1 MNLNKFISKSSLTA
15 ALLMPFL
22 LPVSAQALA
31 VSQDDKI
38 EGVIVSRNGDSVVVR
53 GNLGATTNVTLTK
66 STKIDKLKGLIG
78 VRSDDVGADTL
89 VPGLRISVEP
99 ETPGK
104 QTINAKTIQF
114 HADDLE
120 TAHEIQAALTVPQQ
134 QILALIDKV
143 NAQEKELAAQK
154 EVQAEQIAAL
164 KTDMSTGFAAADE
177 RFGKLDQYDVQAE
190 MNILFDRNIATLSNK
205 SKDEL
210 KAFAEKAKTYKG
222 YLVQVAGFADSTGN
236 EKINQELSDRRAA
249 SVANFL
255 RQSCDLGMSRVLATV
270 AMSSSKAQPTNEAD
284 GNAADRRVT
293 VRIAIN
299 KGIANTK

>member
-1 MNLNKFISKSSLTA
+1 MKLNKLLSTSSLTIG
-15 ALLMPFL
+15 LLMPFL
-22 LPVSAQALA
+22 LPTSAQAVALA
-31 VSQDDKI
+31 QEDKI
-38 EGVIVSRNGDSVVVR
+38 EGVIVSRDGDSFVIR
-53 GNLGATTNVTLTK
+53 GSLGATTNVILTK

-78 VRSDDVGADTL
+78 VRSDNVGADTL
-89 VPGLRISVEP
+89 VPGLRVSVEP
-99 ETPGK
+99 ESPGK
-104 QTINAKTIQF
+104 QITNAKSIQF
-114 HADDLE
+114 HTDDLE
-120 TAHEIQAALTVPQQ
+120 TADEIQGALNVPQQ
-134 QILALIDKV
+134 QISALIAKV
-143 NAQEKELAAQK
+143 SAQEKELAAQK
-154 EVQAEQIAAL
+154 EAYEQQIAAL
-164 KTDMSTGFAAADE
+164 KTDINTRFTAADE
-177 RFGKLDQYDVQAE
+177 RIGKLDQYDVQAE
-190 MNILFDRNIATLSNK
+190 LNILFDRNSATLSNQ

-270 AMSSSKAQPTNEAD
+270 AMSSSKAIPTNEAE
-284 GNAADRRVT
+284 GNANDRRVT